1 MLLAPLAAPL
11 VDVIPVPAAPGKM
24 VLSIHQTTSQR
35 AGYRKILEGWA
46 KAGIK
51 YVEITDRVLDD
62 FLKTDSLAAA
72 KSVITDN
79 GLTMV
84 SGASVLQDFWNK
96 NAGLAAQ
103 METWKK
109 RCEQFASLGSSK
121 IYCPSTTSRKIT
133 EEDYKTVPDAIREA
147 GDVAKQYNLIGMIE
161 FARSSTLIATLTTSL
176 KVIRE
181 AGHPNVRPMLD
192 CYHFWSGMGKYED
205 LDMIKPGELA
215 HVHFNDT
222 PDIPRE
228 LLAQQTRVI
237 PGDGVAPL
245 VRILKKL
252 AEKGYDGALSVELF
266 LPELQG
272 GDPQEVATQIRTKCE
287 KVMREANVL

>member
-1 MLLAPLAAPL
+1 MI
-11 VDVIPVPAAPGKM
+11 DVIPASAAPGKM

-51 YVEITDRVLDD
+51 NVEISDRILDD
-62 FLKTDSLAAA
+62 FLKTDSMAAA
-72 KSVITDN
+72 KSLITDN

-84 SGASVLQDFWNK
+84 SGATVLQDFWNK
-96 NAGLAAQ
+96 NAGFPAQ
-103 METWKK
+103 LENWKK
-109 RCEQFASLGSSK
+109 RCEQFATLGSTK
-121 IYCPSTTSRKIT
+121 IYCPSTTNRMIK

-147 GDVAKQYNLIGMIE
+147 GDVAKQFNLVGMIE
-161 FARSSTLIATLTTSL
+161 FARSSTLISTLTTSL

-181 AGHPNVRPMLD
+181 AGHPNVHPMLD
-192 CYHFWSGMGKYED
+192 TYHFWSGMGKFED
-205 LDMIKPGELA
+205 LDLLKPGELA

-222 PDIPRE
+222 PDLPRE
-228 LLAQQTRVI
+228 LLGQTTRVI
-237 PGDGVAPL
+237 PGDGVAPM
-245 VRILKKL
+245 VKILKKL

-266 LPELQG
+266 IPELQG

>member
-11 VDVIPVPAAPGKM
+11 IDVIPASAAPGKM

-51 YVEITDRVLDD
+51 NVEISDRILDD
-62 FLKTDSLAAA
+62 FLKTDSIAAA
-72 KSVITDN
+72 KSLITDN

-84 SGASVLQDFWNK
+84 SGATVLQDFWNK
-96 NAGLAAQ
+96 NAGFAAQ
-103 METWKK
+103 MENWKK
-109 RCEQFASLGSSK
+109 RCEQFASLGSTK
-121 IYCPSTTSRKIT
+121 IYCPSTTNRMVK

-161 FARSSTLIATLTTSL
+161 FARSSTLISTLTTSL

-181 AGHPNVRPMLD
+181 AGHPNVHPMLD
-192 CYHFWSGMGKYED
+192 TYHFWSGMGKFED
-205 LDMIKPGELA
+205 LDMLKPGELA

-228 LLAQQTRVI
+228 LLGQPTRVI

-266 LPELQG
+266 LPELQN